1 VNVDAGTMSPL
12 QHGEVFVTEDGA
24 ETDLDL
30 GHYERFIDVNLSKS
44 NNVTTGKI
52 YNSVITKERKGEF
65 LGDTVQVVPHITNEI
80 KERILRVA
88 NESLADIVIC
98 EIGGTVGDIESLP
111 FLEAIRQF
119 KSDVG
124 REDTMYVHVTII
136 PYLSA
141 SGEQKSKPTQHS
153 VRELRS
159 IGIQPDAIVCRSEQP
174 LTREMKDKIALFCDI
189 TKDAVIENRDATS
202 IYEVP
207 ILLEEQGLGTI
218 ALRKLGLTDRGQDM
232 IEWRKIVQ
240 KIRNPEK
247 RARIALVGKYV
258 ALHDA
263 YLSIAESLTHAGI
276 ANDCRVEIE
285 WVFSEALE
293 NGDPAALLE
302 GVDGILIP
310 GAFGHRGIEGKYNA
324 ARYARRNNIPFLGI
338 CMGMQ
343 CAIIDFARDALGL
356 EGADSTEFT
365 PDAVHPVIDLM
376 PEQKGIENMGGTMR
390 LGAYP
395 CRLTPGTRAHA
406 AYGEE
411 MIHERHRHRFEV
423 NNAYRERLEAAG
435 MKAAGVWPQ
444 GNLIEIVELESHPWF
459 VGTQF
464 HPEFKSRPTRPHPLF
479 REFIRAS
486 LAPR

>member
-1 VNVDAGTMSPL
+1 
-12 QHGEVFVTEDGA
+12 
-24 ETDLDL
+24 
-30 GHYERFIDVNLSKS
+30 
-44 NNVTTGKI
+44 
-52 YNSVITKERKGEF
+52 
-65 LGDTVQVVPHITNEI
+65 
-80 KERILRVA
+80 
-88 NESLADIVIC
+88 
-98 EIGGTVGDIESLP
+98 
-111 FLEAIRQF
+111 
-119 KSDVG
+119 
-124 REDTMYVHVTII
+124 
-136 PYLSA
+136 
-141 SGEQKSKPTQHS
+141 
-153 VRELRS
+153 
-159 IGIQPDAIVCRSEQP
+159 
-174 LTREMKDKIALFCDI
+174 MKDKIALFCDI